1 MGHVFCTCHQICL
14 LQQVFL
20 EVFNVIE
27 HPFAQVPLDCTEGY
41 DPELAQ

>member
-14 LQQVFL
+14 QQVFL
-20 EVFNVIE
+20 QLFNVIE
-27 HPFAQVPLDCTEGY
+27 HPCAQVPLDYIEGY